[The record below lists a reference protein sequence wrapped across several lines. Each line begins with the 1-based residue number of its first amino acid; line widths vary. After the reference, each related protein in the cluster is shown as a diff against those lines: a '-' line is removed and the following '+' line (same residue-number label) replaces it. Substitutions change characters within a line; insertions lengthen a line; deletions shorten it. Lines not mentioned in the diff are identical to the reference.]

1 MYREIQLRTHPKRK
15 SEDGFRAVGAGS
27 SIVGSPNSIGI
38 GGMWKSV
45 ETTAHK
51 SSLGWLGDLPVAKT

>member
-1 MYREIQLRTHPKRK
+1 MYREIQLRMHPKRK

-51 SSLGWLGDLPVAKT
+51 SSLG